1 MERIKSLKGKKKIC
15 ALTCYD
21 YPMAKILNQA
31 DIDMLLVGDSLG
43 MVVFGYGNTHFVTL
57 DDIICSTQ
65 AVMRGNKDALVV
77 ADMPITTCD
86 TKESALRN
94 CLKVVKE
101 TSVRAVKIEGKA
113 EIVVEVVKAGIN
125 VLGHAG
131 LKPQEVNK
139 FKIQGTDDESRKNI
153 LKEALD
159 IEKAGA
165 FALILECVPED
176 LGKEITEKLKI
187 PVIGIGAGRFTDGQ
201 ILVLHDILGLSFD
214 IKPKFVRKY
223 ADLSGIVEQAA
234 MRFKGDVE
242 EGKYPKVGEV
252 Y

>member
-1 MERIKSLKGKKKIC
+1 M
-15 ALTCYD
+15 
-21 YPMAKILNQA
+21 
-31 DIDMLLVGDSLG
+31 
-43 MVVFGYGNTHFVTL
+43 
-57 DDIICSTQ
+57 
-65 AVMRGNKDALVV
+65 VV